1 MVSGLYSLVQTLK
14 GKRFAVL
21 GPAAAGKTT
30 MINFLRTG
38 EVTLHYE
45 ETEAPTKLKGRNIK
59 LKEYELKIDDIVD
72 VPGDKD
78 FHSTWKMQVSTADV
92 VCYIF
97 DASRFVRG
105 DISYI
110 DLVMSEMRHVSEW
123 RKDRAREHSVLRFF
137 VIGTHLDLVLDYRD
151 ADQLGKSSYVSAIW
165 KTPIFEKLSRISGG
179 SAARCLAGSLSDQT
193 GCEHL
198 VGRVIS
204 EVAAAE

>member
-1 MVSGLYSLVQTLK
+1 MISWLYSLAQTLK

-45 ETEAPTKLKGRNIK
+45 ETEAPTKLKGRKIK
-59 LKEYELKIDDIVD
+59 LKEYELKIDDIID

-78 FHSTWKMQVSTADV
+78 FHSDWKRQVSIADV

-97 DASRFVRG
+97 DASRFVKG
-105 DISYI
+105 ESSYI
-110 DLVMSEMRHVSEW
+110 DLVTSEMRHVSEW
-123 RKDRAREHSVLRFF
+123 RRDRAKEYSAVRFF

-151 ADQLGKSSYVSAIW
+151 ADQSEKSSYVSAIW
-165 KTPIFEKLSRISGG
+165 KTPNFEKLSRIGGG
-179 SAARCLAGSLSDQT
+179 SAARCLLGSLSDQI
-193 GCEHL
+193 GCEQL

-204 EVAAAE
+204 EVVATE